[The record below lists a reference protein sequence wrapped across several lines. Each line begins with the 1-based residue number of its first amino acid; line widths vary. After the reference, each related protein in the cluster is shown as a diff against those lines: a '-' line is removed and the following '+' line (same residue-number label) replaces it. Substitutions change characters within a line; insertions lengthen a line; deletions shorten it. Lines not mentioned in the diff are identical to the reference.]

1 MNYGALQSIP
11 RETNINGQFHQ
22 LSYIR
27 PDEAELLK
35 SMGGAGTA
43 GPGGVPQYGILD
55 WANENLG
62 TNFNTG
68 SSTSTTSDNN
78 NNDDKG
84 FFETVYDT
92 GADLL
97 TEIFTL
103 GTADTDLFN
112 SENPSNTFIT
122 DVGTA
127 ASDVFTEII
136 TGGEAETET
145 FNKVF
150 KDNGGTSHTT
160 KAAADL
166 ANKKLVEMVQQGL
179 IGNVMDV
186 GKTYAQLE
194 AEAKAA
200 GESMFIFQGNYYA
213 IVDEEDAESIEGT
226 NTVVGGSG
234 DDDDDDDAESIEG
247 ITTEFFDA
255 FGNSYATQARATAAD
270 KKAEEQSTAAKAGV
284 TVLHTSTGLPYFY
297 DNGGKQHSTLAGAIN
312 ANETIDLNAA
322 LDSGTLE
329 GPFNEQL
336 GLTFTDSRGLFHTSQ
351 ADADAADSAY
361 AIEDSASTAVSSGS
375 DEVQSYVDQFGTT
388 GLEDRFLTT
397 LINPATGLPY
407 EPTDTN
413 IVNPLDADT
422 IPYSPDGYSDSEIQ
436 ILGGDPYQTTVDGIV
451 QTDDAFRDPTTEGD
465 GQHGQTF
472 DADDIV
478 DLAVIENGVVVDD
491 GISSDNSLTFKDE
504 DYQRTRDVRGTK
516 DVYGDFIGGKSRGLW
531 DRAPTYITRFGYTP
545 GGIDEMVRVVTLE
558 DGTKQYFGA
567 DGALLNPELME
578 GVRLRGDP
586 TSLKIGEENVLLGTQ
601 TLNPDGTVSGTSYTD
616 QYDPETDAS
625 LFNYQ

>member
-1 MNYGALQSIP
+1 MKYGALNSIP
-11 RETNINGQFHQ
+11 RQTDIYGVPHE
-22 LSYIR
+22 LSYIN
-27 PDEAELLK
+27 EEEKILLK
-35 SMGGAGTA
+35 SLGGMGTP
-43 GPGGVPQYGILD
+43 GPGGVPQYNAFTDWISDTAANVTQKVTDTFKEVVSAGTAQTQTYNNTSDGKGVFETISATAEAIFGDKGYFETAADKIIDLD
-55 WANENLG
+55 G
-62 TNFNTG
+62 D
-68 SSTSTTSDNN
+68 STTTDASVITEPN
-78 NNDDKG
+78 
-84 FFETVYDT
+84 ELELSYDST
-92 GADLL
+92 
-97 TEIFTL
+97 
-103 GTADTDLFN
+103 
-112 SENPSNTFIT
+112 
-122 DVGTA
+122 
-127 ASDVFTEII
+127 
-136 TGGEAETET
+136 
-145 FNKVF
+145 
-150 KDNGGTSHTT
+150 
-160 KAAADL
+160 
-166 ANKKLVEMVQQGL
+166 
-179 IGNVMDV
+179 
-186 GKTYAQLE
+186 KTYAQLE

-200 GESMFIFQGNYYA
+200 GESMFIFQGNYFS
-213 IVDEEDAESIEGT
+213 VP
-226 NTVVGGSG
+226 
-234 DDDDDDDAESIEG
+234 DDDDAESIEG

-545 GGIDEMVRVVTLE
+545 GGIDEMVRVVEQE
-558 DGTKQYFGA
+558 DGSKLYYGA